1 VAAKIRVWEIAQ
13 AADVESSDVISK
25 LAEINEFV
33 KSASS
38 SVEPFVFK
46 KLKAKFPELNVD
58 VVPGAVKK
66 AATKKAAIKKAAEA
80 PAEVQDVTDFAP
92 VADVHEPTATAE
104 PVIDSAPA
112 TPGAIPRPPAP
123 RPGPRPP
130 NLSKSDSSQEKEM
143 KRLFT
148 QRSRESV

>member
-1 VAAKIRVWEIAQ
+1 MAAKIRVWEIAQ

-66 AATKKAAIKKAAEA
+66 AATKKAAIKKAAEE
-80 PAEVQDVTDFAP
+80 PAEASAQAEDVTDFAP

-112 TPGAIPRPPAP
+112 TPGATPRPPAP
-123 RPGPRPP
+123 RPGPRPGGP
-130 NLSKSDSSQEKEM
+130 RPGNNPFSTGG
-143 KRLFT
+143 FC
-148 QRSRESV
+148 